1 MVKNDLGAHVELL
14 ADTAYRA
21 MSRDPLAYPEPDRF
35 MPERFLNDGRLD
47 LSVRDPLKFQFGFGR
62 R

>member
-1 MVKNDLGAHVELL
+1 MELL